1 MYLYIVSALISLFI
15 TASLILTALYLKRLY
30 YKALD
35 NTHEF
40 IKMVI
45 YNEGNANDNTAND
58 D

>member
-1 MYLYIVSALISLFI
+1 MIYIASALISLFI